1 MAYQSENG
9 RVTIQFRTG
18 PCLRIGQAVAFFVRD
33 GAAVEITI
41 LAVKKEAVME
51 PISRTGSVAAMGS
64 KPGALRH
71 SKRLQREIGWFHN
84 ATVEEQLKWIDQ
96 AEVELHRLLE
106 DDGLEGVAGDR
117 LCRLVRRV
125 AAWLHRPVAH
135 AAAQDSG
142 PVEAKDDSGQKGS
155 QLQKRI
161 RGVLITAL

>member
-106 DDGLEGVAGDR
+106 DA
-117 LCRLVRRV
+117 C
-125 AAWLHRPVAH
+125 
-135 AAAQDSG
+135 S
-142 PVEAKDDSGQKGS
+142 
-155 QLQKRI
+155 
-161 RGVLITAL
+161 T